1 MKNFKSDFLKD
12 FNKAMDFLS
21 EVKDEHDF
29 DEMDFEFHNAWLILL
44 RIKLDLE
51 SNELQVIKTENLKE
65 VLEVEDY
72 LEKGENKHGR

>member
-12 FNKAMDFLS
+12 FSKVLDNLL
-21 EVKDEHDF
+21 EVKEYEDF
-29 DEMDFEFHNAWLILL
+29 NYCPDEFHTAWLILL

-65 VLEVEDY
+65 VMEIEDF
-72 LEKGENKHGR
+72 LREKGEGKL